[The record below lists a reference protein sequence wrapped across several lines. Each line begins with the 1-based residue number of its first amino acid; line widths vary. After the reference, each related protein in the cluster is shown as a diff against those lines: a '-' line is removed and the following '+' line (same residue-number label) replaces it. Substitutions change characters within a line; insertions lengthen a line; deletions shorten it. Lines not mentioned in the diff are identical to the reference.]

1 MRTVFFDRTCGKKLP
16 QALKLLGLAVEYH
29 AEHFEDTTHDDV
41 WLAAVGGRG
50 WFVITNDKNIR
61 YRESERQ
68 ALISHGVGC
77 FALGGGSRTRW
88 QQATILARAWDR
100 IEEAMANTS
109 RPFIYTIHADGHL
122 QLIYPPPAPA

>member
-1 MRTVFFDRTCGKKLP
+1 VKTVFFDRTCGKKLP

-29 AEHFEDTTHDDV
+29 AEHFEHNTHDDV
-41 WLAAVGGRG
+41 WLAAAGVRG

-88 QQATILARAWDR
+88 QQRHPRAGVGSHRRSDGQY
-100 IEEAMANTS
+100 A

-122 QLIYPPPAPA
+122 QLIYPPPAST